1 MSKQLE
7 ILDDLKSLQDESL
20 ISLIGGILTVAEDV
34 AYAYDISEEM
44 FERLKE
50 VFDDHEIKCKV
61 VDDDPDQL
69 VDCYDCKHMYDCERT
84 YLGACTDGEEWSEE
98 DDNATT

>member
-20 ISLIGGILTVAEDV
+20 ISLIGAILTVAEDV
-34 AYAYDISEEM
+34 AYAYDIEEEM

-61 VDDDPDQL
+61 VDDDPDKL
-69 VDCYDCKHMYDCERT
+69 VDCCDCKHMYDCERT

-98 DDNATT
+98 DDDATT